1 MDIGYSLAL
10 AIAAFAASIFG
21 SMLGLGG
28 GVFIVPLFTLY
39 LGVDPKIA
47 VGASALAVV
56 TNSVVGS
63 SRHLSNG
70 FVNVRL
76 ASMLEVTTAI
86 GAIVGAAVALAI
98 NADFLKALLGFLLVY
113 AAISMM
119 KNRKVTHP
127 NVSEDEPDPLG
138 LMASFDDPSTGQV
151 VRYIPRNLPVGVS
164 VSTVA
169 GVMSGMLGIGGGVI
183 KGPVM
188 NLVMK
193 MPVKAAAGTSSFMV
207 GMTALATAAV
217 FYADGKID
225 PEVAVPAML
234 GTFLGSSFGSRL
246 TKRIHT
252 ERLVLLFFVILTYL
266 GISMLLSAFG
276 ITIGG

>member
-1 MDIGYSLAL
+1 MDIDYSLAL
-10 AIAAFAASIFG
+10 AGAAFVASILG

-47 VGASALAVV
+47 VGASAIAVV

-63 SRHLSNG
+63 RRHLSNG

-76 ASMLEVTTAI
+76 ATMMEVTTAI
-86 GAIVGAAVALAI
+86 GAIAGAAVAIAI
-98 NADFLKALLGFLLVY
+98 NADFLKALLGVLLVY
-113 AAISMM
+113 AAFSMM
-119 KNRKVTHP
+119 RNRKVVHP
-127 NVSEDEPDPLG
+127 NVPEDEPDPLG

-151 VRYIPRNLPVGVS
+151 VRYIPRNLRIGIS
-164 VSTVA
+164 VSTLA
-169 GVMSGMLGIGGGVI
+169 GVMSGLLGIGGGVI
-183 KGPVM
+183 KGPLM

-225 PEVAVPAML
+225 PQVAVPAML
-234 GTFLGSSFGSRL
+234 GTFVGSSYGSHL

-252 ERLVLLFFVILTYL
+252 ERLVILFFVILTYL

>member
-10 AIAAFAASIFG
+10 ALAAASASVFG

-39 LGVDPKIA
+39 LDVDPKIA
-47 VGASALAVV
+47 VGASALSVV

-63 SRHLSNG
+63 SHHLSNG

-76 ASMLEVTTAI
+76 ATMLEVTTAI
-86 GAIVGAAVALAI
+86 GAIIGAAIALI
-98 NADFLKALLGFLLVY
+98 VDGDVLKAVLGVLLVY
-113 AAISMM
+113 AAFSMM
-119 KNRKVTHP
+119 RNRKVVHP
-127 NVSEDEPDPLG
+127 NVPADEPDPLG
-138 LMASFDDPSTGQV
+138 LMAEFHDPSTDQD
-151 VRYIPRNLPVGVS
+151 VRYIPRALPAGIT

-169 GVMSGMLGIGGGVI
+169 GVMSGLLGIGGGVI

-193 MPVKAAAGTSSFMV
+193 MPVKAAAGTSAFMV
-207 GMTALATAAV
+207 GMTALVTAAV

-225 PEVAVPAML
+225 PQVAVPAML
-234 GTFLGSSFGSRL
+234 GTFLGSSYGSHL
-246 TKRIHT
+246 TKRVHT
-252 ERLVLLFFVILTYL
+252 ERLVVAFFVLLTFL

-276 ITIGG
+276 ISLGS